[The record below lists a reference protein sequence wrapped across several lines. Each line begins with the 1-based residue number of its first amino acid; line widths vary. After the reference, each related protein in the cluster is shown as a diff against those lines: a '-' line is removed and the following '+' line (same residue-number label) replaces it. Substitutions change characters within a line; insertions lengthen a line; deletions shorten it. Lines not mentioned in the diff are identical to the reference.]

1 MSETAGPYVPEDFMY
16 STKVASCEPQV
27 RQNFMSKVYSLLSA
41 QLLFTFAAA
50 LTVSRNEAI
59 QSFVVTHTAVWW
71 LMMATTVLTCVW
83 LSLAPRAEDAQND
96 YDTAPLIDEENQFRS
111 TSTPW
116 YVLSRKGQLA
126 LLGVFTFAEAYTISL
141 VTLVY
146 DPDVV
151 LRALVI
157 TAVIVVGVSLMA
169 MSPRFL
175 WVLESAATIQYWL
188 AWALLLLIGIGISS
202 MFFGLGSKMD
212 LLYGWLGAIVF
223 TVYLFIDTQMV
234 FRKVYPDEE
243 IRCAMMLYLDI
254 INLFLSILRILNHS
268 NNDD

>member
-1 MSETAGPYVPEDFMY
+1 MY

-41 QLLFTFAAA
+41 QLLFTFAAT
-50 LTVSRNEAI
+50 LTVARNESI
-59 QSFVVTHTAVWW
+59 QGFVVRHTALWW
-71 LMMATTVLTCVW
+71 LAMLTTVLTCVW
-83 LSLAPRAEDAQND
+83 LSLAPRAEESMSLMGSQ
-96 YDTAPLIDEENQFRS
+96 DEENQGGEGS
-111 TSTPW
+111 VPW
-116 YVLSRKGQLA
+116 YVLSRKGQLG
-126 LLGVFTFAEAYTISL
+126 LLAVFTFAEAYTISL

-157 TAVIVVGVSLMA
+157 TAVVVVGVSLMA

-175 WVLESAATIQYWL
+175 WVLESAQTIQYWL
-188 AWALLLLIGIGISS
+188 AWLLLLLIGIGMSS
-202 MFFGLGSKMD
+202 MFFGLGSTMD
-212 LLYGWLGAIVF
+212 LVYGWLGAVVF